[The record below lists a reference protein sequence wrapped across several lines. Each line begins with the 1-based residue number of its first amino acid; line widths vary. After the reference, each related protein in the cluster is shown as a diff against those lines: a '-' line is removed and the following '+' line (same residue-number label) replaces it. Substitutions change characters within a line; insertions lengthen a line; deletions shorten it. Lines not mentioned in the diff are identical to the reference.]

1 MNDIVLQIVQLIVV
15 IIFGVCGAYIIP
27 AIKQNVNTSK
37 FDSVVEWIKIA
48 VAAAEQVIEGKDMG
62 EKKKAQVVEFIKIKI
77 NQLGVEISDGDLD
90 ALIEAAVNALNI
102 SQNKQ

>member
-1 MNDIVLQIVQLIVV
+1 MNDIILQIVQLIVV

-48 VAAAEQVIEGKDMG
+48 VAAAEQVVEGKGMG
-62 EKKKAQVVEFIKIKI
+62 AEKKAKVVEFIKTKVTE
-77 NQLGVEISDGDLD
+77 LGIEISDEDLD

-102 SQNKQ
+102 SQNK

>member
-37 FDSVVEWIKIA
+37 FDSIVEWIKIA
-48 VAAAEQVIEGKDMG
+48 VAAAEQVVEGKGMG
-62 EKKKAQVVEFIKIKI
+62 AEKKAKVVEFIKTKI
-77 NQLGVEISDGDLD
+77 TELGIEISDEDLD

-102 SQNKQ
+102 SQNK